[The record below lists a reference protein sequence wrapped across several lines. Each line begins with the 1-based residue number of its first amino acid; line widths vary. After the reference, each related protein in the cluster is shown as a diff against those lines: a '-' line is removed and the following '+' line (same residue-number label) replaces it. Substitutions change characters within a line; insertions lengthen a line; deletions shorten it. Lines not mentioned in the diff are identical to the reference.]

1 MSCLLSA
8 GASHCSHFILLKLYI
23 SFFFSTFKNIVAVTF
38 CLRIVIKVSSH
49 VFSTHQRSL
58 KETFQKYP
66 EPEELIQCVTWD
78 DMQAALLGETES
90 THKVRD
96 KTGIRKN

>member
-1 MSCLLSA
+1 M
-8 GASHCSHFILLKLYI
+8 
-23 SFFFSTFKNIVAVTF
+23 
-38 CLRIVIKVSSH
+38 
-49 VFSTHQRSL
+49 HQRSL

-90 THKVRD
+90 TPKVRQNWFQ
-96 KTGIRKN
+96 KEISAVIQSVRNKS